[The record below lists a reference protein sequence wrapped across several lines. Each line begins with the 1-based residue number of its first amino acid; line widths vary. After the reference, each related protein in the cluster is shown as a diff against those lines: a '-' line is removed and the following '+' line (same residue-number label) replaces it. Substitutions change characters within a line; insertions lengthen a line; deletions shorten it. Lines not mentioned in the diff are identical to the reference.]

1 MNNYIITT
9 KILREA
15 LVSTPLNSKALTGS
29 QWKRWEVMPR
39 WEDKDVCHAQ
49 IINRK
54 IQLALWLWKQQQT
67 QVKSNISKENVGE
80 ERVEAI

>member
-1 MNNYIITT
+1 MH
-9 KILREA
+9 
-15 LVSTPLNSKALTGS
+15 
-29 QWKRWEVMPR
+29 R

-54 IQLALWLWKQQQT
+54 LQLALWLWKQQQT